1 MDQGTYEI
9 TALEKKY
16 DRFLSPQ
23 IKIVLGGEKLNP
35 TQIPI
40 TSLTVELSAE
50 GAAGGCSFT
59 VESLYDYEKQAWK
72 KDLADKVKAGAS
84 LEIFGGY
91 KNDSTVKPIFYGYVD
106 DYVMLHSNQGAP
118 QIVVNGIDGFGYLMS
133 CREPIHGG
141 EKKSKNIVE
150 EVLNKAK
157 KAGFCKSTTVDTAG
171 SMVSDP
177 YSIPVVK
184 EKISDFRFLNLLAG
198 RYGMTLTGINGELI
212 FDDLWK
218 KTAPI
223 IKLTMGRG
231 LLSFRRRVS
240 LKNQVG
246 KVIIWGKDVNQK
258 FIEGAA
264 DSVTLSGKGKSAA
277 QLVPALKDS
286 VRREYSEYV
295 RTAEECK
302 YLAQVRLNKLSTE
315 LVFGDG
321 MCIGI
326 PELIPGRFVTIDGVG
341 DTGGSY
347 FLSKVVHTF
356 SREGYYTRFEVKG
369 AKVP

>member
-1 MDQGTYEI
+1 MDQGSYEI
-9 TALEKKY
+9 SNLEKKY
-16 DRFLSPQ
+16 GGFLSPQ
-23 IKIVLGGEKLNP
+23 IKIVLDGEKLDP

-40 TSLTVELSAE
+40 TNLSVELSAE

-59 VESLYDYEKQAWK
+59 VESLFDYEKQAWK
-72 KDLADKVKAGAS
+72 RDLADKVKAGAS
-84 LEIFGGY
+84 LEISGGY
-91 KNDSTVKPIFYGYVD
+91 KNDKTVKPIFYGYVD
-106 DYVMLHSNQGAP
+106 DYMLLHNNQGAP
-118 QIVVNGIDGFGYLMS
+118 RIMVNGIDGFGFLMS
-133 CREPIHGG
+133 CREPIYGG

-150 EVLNKAK
+150 EVLGKAK
-157 KAGFCKSTTVDTAG
+157 KAGFCKSTTVDTSG
-171 SMVSDP
+171 TMTSDP
-177 YSIPVVK
+177 YSIPIVK
-184 EKISDFRFLNLLAG
+184 ERVSDFKFLHLMAD

-212 FDDLWK
+212 FDNLWK
-218 KTAPI
+218 KTTPI
-223 IKLTMGRG
+223 LKLTMGKG
-231 LLSFRRRVS
+231 LLGFRRRVS

-258 FIEGAA
+258 FIDGSA
-264 DSVTLSGKGKSAA
+264 DSVTLSGRGKSAA
-277 QLVPALKDS
+277 QLVPALKDT

-315 LVFGDG
+315 LVSGDG

-341 DTGGSY
+341 EAGGDY

-356 SREGYYTRFEVKG
+356 SREGYYTRFEVRG